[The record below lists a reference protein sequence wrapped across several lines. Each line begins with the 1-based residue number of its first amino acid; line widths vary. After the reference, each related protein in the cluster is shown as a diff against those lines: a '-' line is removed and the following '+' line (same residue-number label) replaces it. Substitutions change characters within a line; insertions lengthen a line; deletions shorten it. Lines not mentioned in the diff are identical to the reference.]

1 MNAQDST
8 VANTD
13 LWSRY
18 LRDQWGGRQSPTA
31 EIADGTAARVAGLF
45 TLVAAGPIAWLY
57 NTRRDPV
64 VEFVPDMIESIEPAA
79 PASLED
85 PAA

>member
-1 MNAQDST
+1 MKAPDST

-31 EIADGTAARVAGLF
+31 ELADGTAARVAGLF

-57 NTRRDPV
+57 NTRQEPLGELPPEGLEA
-64 VEFVPDMIESIEPAA
+64 VEAGENKQVDEPAA
-79 PASLED
+79 
-85 PAA
+85 